1 MSFSIS
7 NLSLYK
13 YFSEV
18 LSSPGFTV
26 PFNRLVIVAL
36 YIVALWLLFII
47 LLYLIRLVRHL
58 KEPIVFLE
66 VTPPIN
72 TKKPTVSNTQLF
84 NLIVG
89 LLEQKSWKEKL
100 SMRQISASFEIVSKK
115 ETGVQYIVRIPKSHA
130 SSLEKTLQAYLPDI
144 KIKWIKDYLPMKK
157 ESSCPHKVVEFKQ
170 FKHLALPLNEQ
181 NDHQKHDPLAYLTAN
196 MARLKK
202 NDLLALQVTLKPLTR
217 SNKGRL
223 RREVSKN
230 RKELRQSEYID
241 WSKNTNSQKVA
252 TVFIRVIE
260 FLTRIVMTPLFFIAE
275 FITGDSPKFI
285 PLSNSSDEVS
295 PVDKEFSELAKS
307 KLSNPLFEV
316 SIRTLLIVEKNQ
328 MLKKDK
334 GMQSAFAGYRHSCG
348 QTLSAKKDYFGR
360 VSQFFRQW
368 RFAQRF
374 GGSLVLS
381 SSEVGA
387 LYHFPFTT
395 DVHSEDLLRV
405 RSRELPAPL
414 SFKKEKNNLDITL
427 GVNDYDGNN
436 IPIGMTI
443 EQRRKHMYVIGKTGT
458 GKTTLLKSAIYQDML
473 NGRGLA
479 VFDPHGDMFHEL
491 LEIVPKNRINDVVVF
506 DPSDRKWPIGLN
518 ILSPGVK
525 FKDKEDEEEWITSSV
540 LAIFAKMTAKE
551 YWGPRMEHILRN
563 ATLTAMQTKD
573 PSLYTLQRLLT
584 DKSFQKKTAASLKDP
599 VLKQFWNKEFALLG
613 KMQLSSVTA
622 PLTQRLG
629 HFITTKMSR
638 HILLQEKST
647 ISISEIMDE
656 GKILLVNLAKGDL
669 GEDQSFFFGTILTS
683 IIWMAAYQRINIPE
697 NKRRDFFLYV
707 DEFQNFATP
716 RFSEITSEGRK
727 FRVGLIASHQ
737 NIAQVEDQNILKV
750 VAGNANTIICLKAS
764 PDDERFILPF
774 MEPEVMKGDI
784 VNLAPYH
791 FYMKVSNDASENAFS
806 GVTVPLDVD
815 SRCEVKKSVLA
826 YSRENYTTPR
836 DEVEQYLEVLLSGK
850 NIKQSKVKDK
860 QESLIDYP
868 ISRRKEHR
876 RRSI

>member
-1 MSFSIS
+1 M
-7 NLSLYK
+7 
-13 YFSEV
+13 
-18 LSSPGFTV
+18 
-26 PFNRLVIVAL
+26 
-36 YIVALWLLFII
+36 
-47 LLYLIRLVRHL
+47 IRLIRHL

-66 VTPPIN
+66 ITPPIN
-72 TKKPTVSNTQLF
+72 TKKPTVSNTQFF
-84 NLIVG
+84 NLIIG

-100 SMRQISASFEIVSKK
+100 SMRQISASFEIVSRK
-115 ETGVQYIVRIPKSHA
+115 ETGIQYIVRIPKSHA

-144 KIKWIKDYLPMKK
+144 KIKWIKDYLPMKND
-157 ESSCPHKVVEFKQ
+157 SSCLHKVVEFKQ
-170 FKHLALPLNEQ
+170 FKHFTLPLNEQ

-202 NDLLALQVTLKPLTR
+202 NDLLALQVTLKPMTR
-217 SNKGRL
+217 SNKGGL

-230 RKELRQSEYID
+230 RKELRQSKYID
-241 WSKNTNSQKVA
+241 WSKNTQTQRVA

-260 FLTRIVMTPLFFIAE
+260 FITRIVMTPLFFIAE
-275 FITGDSPKFI
+275 FVTGDSPKFI
-285 PLSNSSDEVS
+285 AMSKQSYEVS
-295 PVDKEFSELAKS
+295 PADKEFSELAKS
-307 KLSNPLFEV
+307 KLSNPLFEA
-316 SIRTLLIVEKNQ
+316 SIRTLLIVEKSK
-328 MLKKDK
+328 MLEKDK

-348 QTLSAKKDYFGR
+348 QALSAKKDYFGR
-360 VSQFFRQW
+360 LSQFLRQW
-368 RFAQRF
+368 RFTQRF

-414 SFKKEKNNLDITL
+414 SFKKEKNNLDIML
-427 GVNDYDGNN
+427 GVNDYDGNS

-473 NGRGLA
+473 NGKGLA

-491 LEIVPKNRINDVVVF
+491 LEIVPKNRMSDVVVF

-563 ATLTAMQTKD
+563 ATLTAMQTKN
-573 PSLYTLQRLLT
+573 PSLFTLQRLLT
-584 DKSFQKKTAASLKDP
+584 DKSFQKKTAALLTDP

-638 HILLQEKST
+638 HVLLQEKST
-647 ISISEIMDE
+647 INISQIMNE
-656 GKILLVNLAKGDL
+656 GKILLVNLAKGEL

-683 IIWMAAYQRINIPE
+683 IIWMAAYQRINISE

-806 GVTVPLDVD
+806 GVTVPLGVD
-815 SRCEVKKSVLA
+815 SRDEVKKSVLA
-826 YSRENYTTPR
+826 YSRENYATPR
-836 DEVEQYLEVLLSGK
+836 NEVEQYLDVLLSGK
-850 NIKQSKVKDK
+850 DVKKSEVKDK
-860 QESLIDYP
+860 QEPLIDYP
-868 ISRRKEHR
+868 IARRKEHR